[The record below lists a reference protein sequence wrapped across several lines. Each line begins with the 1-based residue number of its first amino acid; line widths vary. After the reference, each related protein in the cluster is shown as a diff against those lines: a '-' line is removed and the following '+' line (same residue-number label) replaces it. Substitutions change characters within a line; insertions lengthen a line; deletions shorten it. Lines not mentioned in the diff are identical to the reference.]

1 MSNVLQTSNLF
12 SISSSYIIWPH
23 FFGYNSDSM
32 EYKTLKFPM
41 LCCSYFINSS
51 QVLVS
56 FHTFLG
62 KCDLNNT
69 VVSASF
75 EKPSYNPVF
84 AIITYTF
91 RTVFVLLGQACLMR
105 TSISLPLM
113 FKDHVHTRVT
123 IHILSLF
130 YLQFAH
136 YLVAMKSMETVVF
149 SCSTRQTLIFP
160 PVLFCLLYYVS
171 ATLSSKIFSAKIPY
185 RLQNSFHQC
194 FIFQLCCTV
203 FCKRIF

>member
-1 MSNVLQTSNLF
+1 MWKFSKGKFKMLSQTLRKSILEYCLSALFGLSTIKEVQRDSCHSLITCHWAYKMSNVLQTSNLF

-91 RTVFVLLGQACLMR
+91 RTVFVLLG
-105 TSISLPLM
+105 
-113 FKDHVHTRVT
+113 
-123 IHILSLF
+123 
-130 YLQFAH
+130 
-136 YLVAMKSMETVVF
+136 
-149 SCSTRQTLIFP
+149 
-160 PVLFCLLYYVS
+160 
-171 ATLSSKIFSAKIPY
+171 
-185 RLQNSFHQC
+185 
-194 FIFQLCCTV
+194 
-203 FCKRIF
+203 